1 MLFFQLLY
9 TALGPLIFLG
19 FGNGSPEPKDMEVP
33 GIWRQARAS
42 TSELDPI
49 VAEDTNTWK
58 RTYDEPEPAFVT
70 SARTRNQRVY
80 NGRYR

>member
-1 MLFFQLLY
+1 M
-9 TALGPLIFLG
+9 ALGPLLFLS
-19 FGNGSPEPKDMEVP
+19 FGNGSPDPTDVEVP

-42 TSELDPI
+42 TSLDPI
-49 VAEDTNTWK
+49 AEDTNSWK
-58 RTYDEPEPAFVT
+58 RTHDEPEPAFVT